1 MYIVLIVFM
10 AIAAVVCIFAMV
22 TVIVD
27 MVKGGKNKAVVQ
39 ASQPVAVQPTVE
51 SAEPAEDD
59 EAMSDDSSSGE
70 EEYGENTVIIS
81 RTEKKTLDEKFRE
94 LDEQQQHYYVEI
106 VKHAMSKPEAKQI
119 KNDRYEEYK
128 IGNTRLVR
136 LQIKKS
142 GIVCEVTLVNSD
154 FRNYMTDN
162 KVRIK
167 QAPTVIKISDESS
180 VELVKNGID
189 IAVRGVEEEREYKR
203 QLRNERRRN
212 SRRQNT

>member
-27 MVKGGKNKAVVQ
+27 MVKVQ
-39 ASQPVAVQPTVE
+39 ASQPVVVQPPVE

-106 VKHAMSKPEAKQI
+106 VKHAMSKPETKQL

>member
-27 MVKGGKNKAVVQ
+27 MVKGGKNKAVAQ
-39 ASQPVAVQPTVE
+39 ASQPVAVQPPVE

-94 LDEQQQHYYVEI
+94 LDEQQQHYYVAI

>member
-1 MYIVLIVFM
+1 M
-10 AIAAVVCIFAMV
+10 
-22 TVIVD
+22 
-27 MVKGGKNKAVVQ
+27 
-39 ASQPVAVQPTVE
+39 
-51 SAEPAEDD
+51 
-59 EAMSDDSSSGE
+59 
-70 EEYGENTVIIS
+70 
-81 RTEKKTLDEKFRE
+81 
-94 LDEQQQHYYVEI
+94 
-106 VKHAMSKPEAKQI
+106 
-119 KNDRYEEYK
+119 
-128 IGNTRLVR
+128 R

-142 GIVCEVTLVNSD
+142 GIVCEVMLVNSD